1 VVVGHVQE
9 AAVSVP
15 GLEPFEGPQVL
26 LGSDGAGDGVPGGQG
41 GLGEGTSKACA
52 DAGDAARAEDG
63 GLKA

>member
-26 LGSDGAGDGVPGGQG
+26 LGSDGAGDGVPGG
-41 GLGEGTSKACA
+41 LGEGTSKACA